1 MAIEKSHIL
10 QDTMGN
16 YEVFNIIG
24 VEEFMG
30 TLRFLSLDP
39 LGEPTVERSLNLFYP
54 SGVGIYS
61 NNMLVLMHVF
71 LRVDLFPR
79 YSL

>member
-10 QDTMGN
+10 QDTMGT

-39 LGEPTVERSLNLFYP
+39 LEEPTVERFLNPFYQ
-54 SGVGIYS
+54 SAVEIYS
-61 NNMLVLMHVF
+61 NNKLILMHVF
-71 LRVDLFPR
+71 RRADPFPR
-79 YSL
+79 YSF